1 MASGV
6 PQGSVLGPLLFLLYV
21 NDIPEVV
28 HCTLKMFAD
37 DTKLYSSVTTPSDV
51 SRLQS
56 DLESLANWSATWQL
70 PFNEAMCRVLHLGR
84 INPGAQYVLSDT
96 ELCDVQAERDLGI
109 LIDCDLKF
117 RQQASA
123 AVSKATRVLAV
134 IRRSFA
140 LIHEQTL
147 PVLYQSLVRPHL
159 EYGNLIWGQQGG
171 PEDGREGS
179 AQSNTPGPQPLS
191 PAL

>member
-1 MASGV
+1 MASGI

-70 PFNEAMCRVLHLGR
+70 PFNGAKCRVLHLGR

-96 ELCDVQAERDLGI
+96 KLCDVQAERDLGI
-109 LIDCDLKF
+109 LIDC
-117 RQQASA
+117 
-123 AVSKATRVLAV
+123 
-134 IRRSFA
+134 
-140 LIHEQTL
+140 
-147 PVLYQSLVRPHL
+147 
-159 EYGNLIWGQQGG
+159 
-171 PEDGREGS
+171 
-179 AQSNTPGPQPLS
+179 
-191 PAL
+191 